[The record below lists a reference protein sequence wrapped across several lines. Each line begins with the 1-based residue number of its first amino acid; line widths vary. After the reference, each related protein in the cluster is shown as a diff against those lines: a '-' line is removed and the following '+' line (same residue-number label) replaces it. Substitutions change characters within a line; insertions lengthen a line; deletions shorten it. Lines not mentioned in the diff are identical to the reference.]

1 MSPSRSAPS
10 GPAANDLRVW
20 APLVDAI
27 ALDAGGSRSPMV
39 ADGDGWFSAPWPPPG
54 TDYWLVIDGDRIPDP
69 RSRSQPFGYDGP
81 SRVVDD
87 STYEW
92 HDHAWHGFHLPAA
105 VLYEMHVGT
114 FSASGTFAGAIAHLD
129 HLVALGVDAVEIMP
143 LATFPGRW
151 GWGYDGVLLFAPQEA
166 YGGVVGA
173 KAFVD
178 ACHARGLGVL
188 VDVVFNHFG
197 PAGNHLGRLAPYV
210 AGAATTP
217 WGQAVN
223 LDGPGSDEV
232 RNFFLDNSIMW
243 LRDYHADGL
252 RLDAVHAYEDHSAV
266 HFLEELSNE
275 VDRLAA
281 HLGRP
286 LWLVTESDL
295 NNPRLVTAREAN
307 GYGCHASWSD
317 DFHHALHVAITGERG
332 GYYADFDGVDHV
344 ARSLTR
350 GYVYEGQF
358 SPSRRRRHGRPM
370 RHLPATRLLGYLQNH
385 DQVGNR
391 ALGDRIGTT
400 ASVRRQLLGA
410 TVVLMAPFVPMLFA
424 GEEWA
429 ASTPFAYF
437 SDHDDP
443 ELAEAIT
450 NGRRSEFAAFGWAPQ
465 DVADPQAPETFAR
478 SVLRW
483 DERDD
488 GEHAAALAWYRT
500 LIAIRKKLA
509 ALADDDF
516 DHVGA
521 IANDDLLLMQRGA
534 ITVAVNFG
542 DEPRTVALAGGGVLA
557 AVGDVTTTD
566 AGMIVGGESAAV
578 LWR

>member
-1 MSPSRSAPS
+1 
-10 GPAANDLRVW
+10 
-20 APLVDAI
+20 VDAVELDTT
-27 ALDAGGSRSPMV
+27 LDAGGSPVPM
-39 ADGDGWFSAPWPPPG
+39 ATDGSGWFSAPPPAPG
-54 TDYWLVIDGDRIPDP
+54 TDYWFVVDGDRIPDP
-69 RSRSQPFGYDGP
+69 RSQSQPLGYDGP
-81 SRVVDD
+81 SRIVDH
-87 STYEW
+87 SSYEW
-92 HDHAWHGFHLPAA
+92 HDDAWRGFHLPAA

-114 FSASGTFAGAIAHLD
+114 FSTSGTFAGAIEHLD
-129 HLVALGVDAVEIMP
+129 HLVALGVDAVELMP

-166 YGGVVGA
+166 YGGVDGT
-173 KAFVD
+173 KEFVD
-178 ACHARGLGVL
+178 ACHARGLGVF

-197 PAGNHLGRLAPYV
+197 PAGNHLGQLGPYV
-210 AGAATTP
+210 AGSATTP

-223 LDGPGSDEV
+223 LDGPDSDEV
-232 RNFFLDNSIMW
+232 RRFFLDNSVMW

-252 RLDAVHAYEDHSAV
+252 RLDAVHAFEDHSAV
-266 HFLEELSNE
+266 HFLEELAYE
-275 VDRLAA
+275 VDRLAT
-281 HLGRP
+281 HVGRP

-295 NNPRLVTAREAN
+295 NDPRLVTAREAN
-307 GYGCHASWSD
+307 GYGCQASWSD
-317 DFHHALHVAITGERG
+317 DFHHALHVAVTGERD
-332 GYYADFDGVDHV
+332 GYYADFNGVADV
-344 ARSLTR
+344 ARSLTH
-350 GYVYEGQF
+350 GYVYDGRF
-358 SPSRRRRHGRPM
+358 APWRRRRHGRPM

-410 TVVLMAPFVPMLFA
+410 TVVLLAPFVPMLFA

-443 ELAEAIT
+443 ALAEAIT
-450 NGRRSEFAAFGWAPQ
+450 NGRRNEFAAFGWAPEEI
-465 DVADPQAPETFAR
+465 ADPRAPDTFAR

-488 GEHAAALAWYRT
+488 GEHAVALAWYRT
-500 LIAIRKKLA
+500 LIALRKKLA
-509 ALADDDF
+509 DLADDAF
-516 DHVGA
+516 DHVEA
-521 IANDDLLLMQRGA
+521 MADADLLLMRRGA

-542 DEPRTVALAGGGVLA
+542 DIPRTVALVGGGVLA

-566 AGMIVGGESAAV
+566 TGIVVGGETAAV
-578 LWR
+578 LWQ

>member
-1 MSPSRSAPS
+1 
-10 GPAANDLRVW
+10 
-20 APLVDAI
+20 
-27 ALDAGGSRSPMV
+27 
-39 ADGDGWFSAPWPPPG
+39 
-54 TDYWLVIDGDRIPDP
+54 
-69 RSRSQPFGYDGP
+69 
-81 SRVVDD
+81 
-87 STYEW
+87 
-92 HDHAWHGFHLPAA
+92 
-105 VLYEMHVGT
+105 
-114 FSASGTFAGAIAHLD
+114 
-129 HLVALGVDAVEIMP
+129 MP

-166 YGGVVGA
+166 YGGVEGT
-173 KAFVD
+173 KEFVD

-210 AGAATTP
+210 ADLASTP

-223 LDGPGSDEV
+223 LDGPESDEV
-232 RNFFLDNSIMW
+232 RRFFFDNSIMW

-266 HFLEELSNE
+266 HFLEELAYE
-275 VDRLAA
+275 VDRLAT

-295 NNPRLVTAREAN
+295 NDPRLVTAREAN

-317 DFHHALHVAITGERG
+317 DFHHALHVTVTGEQDGYRG
-332 GYYADFDGVDHV
+332 LRRHRRCRPLALRLFTTGA
-344 ARSLTR
+344 
-350 GYVYEGQF
+350 
-358 SPSRRRRHGRPM
+358 SRRAVATWPTST
-370 RHLPATRLLGYLQNH
+370 PAATRLLGYLQNH
-385 DQVGNR
+385 DQIGNR

-443 ELAEAIT
+443 ALAEAIT
-450 NGRRSEFAAFGWAPQ
+450 KGRRNEFVAFGWAPEEI
-465 DVADPQAPETFAR
+465 ADPQAPDTFAR

-483 DERDD
+483 DECDD
-488 GEHAAALAWYRT
+488 GDHAVALAWYRT

-509 ALADDDF
+509 DLADDAF
-516 DHVGA
+516 NHVEAMADG
-521 IANDDLLLMQRGA
+521 DLLLMRRGE

-542 DEPRTVALAGGGVLA
+542 DVPRTVALAGAGVLA
-557 AVGDVTTTD
+557 SVGDVTTTD
-566 AGMIVGGESAAV
+566 ASAIVAERRRGAVSMTLSRRRATYRLQAAASSASPARRRIGAY
-578 LWR
+578 LARLGSASTCLPSCRPCTEAPTATT